1 MQAIVNNL
9 TAFNRALENPHLV
22 ICNERGEWRRETRIL
37 GLFRRVKLLLSKKSD
52 DSILRAFHRALSDIE
67 GRKLYIKGSQ
77 ETIDEQKMFYQDVL
91 KAGKRILQL
100 FEKSSDA
107 KQLHLH
113 QSLKIS
119 LIKMQYRIQIENGGL
134 QIVNSAVS
142 REDILKLTNL
152 VNEFQRADE
161 RYTYTQYNNYTAK
174 IHEICQYPEIVKFLI
189 DPQHRKLAFEYLQ
202 LGLRD
207 NLDIEVLNQYHYES
221 KNLSDHFIA
230 RRTGAITAKILS
242 IDTVQEGAFS
252 VVKHLHM
259 LMEKNKVNI
268 LDKSQTIRFS
278 NGLEWTISQIYRDFL
293 NKNLAVGELEMMY
306 DGVIPF
312 NGHHLSAIEA
322 TGHQINPKSKI
333 YKRLDTTQAD
343 WFEKTPVLDI
353 RNRQYINQRY
363 NLDVQPGEWVTVLEA
378 TRRHELD
385 AEQAHGYTLIY
396 QPLEGDRYRVYSFGA
411 FPWEFP
417 QTILQLVNFVGDTV
431 EGTIA
436 FDPNYYYSQSQKAS
450 WAHAVD
456 EKIARALLAELGQA
470 KNKGFI
476 FQFAWENCAFFMRDI
491 FIKVFEKTNMD
502 IAVPCFFRKKFL
514 NTRPRGA
521 LLIIQK
527 IFKKTPAFVHPIFKW
542 MFAALFR
549 ATRKLY
555 VYENGKKMVKTLV
568 QTPFFREL
576 KINAPSAMHYRI
588 KKFKESAVKREKDI
602 KKYERCVLNYGHD
615 SMKVYNS

>member
-1 MQAIVNNL
+1 MQPIVNNL
-9 TAFNRALENPHLV
+9 TGFNQALENPHSL
-22 ICNERGEWRRETRIL
+22 ICNDRGEWRRETRIL
-37 GLFRRVKLLLSKKSD
+37 GLLRRVKRLFSKKD
-52 DSILRAFHRALSDIE
+52 DSILRAFHQVLSDIE
-67 GRKLYIKGSQ
+67 RMKLYIRGSQ
-77 ETIDEQKMFYQDVL
+77 ETIDKQQMFYQDVL
-91 KAGKRILQL
+91 QAGKRILQL
-100 FEKSSDA
+100 FEKSTDA
-107 KQLHLH
+107 KQLYLH

-134 QIVNSAVS
+134 QILNPSALS
-142 REDILKLTNL
+142 RENILKLTNL
-152 VNEFQRADE
+152 VNEFQRSDE

-189 DPQHRKLAFEYLQ
+189 DPQNRKLAFEYLQ

-230 RRTGAITAKILS
+230 RRTGAINAKILS
-242 IDTVQEGAFS
+242 VDAVQEGAFS

-293 NKNLAVGELEMMY
+293 NKNFAVGELEMMY

-312 NGHHLSAIEA
+312 NGHHLSALDA
-322 TGHQINPKSKI
+322 SSPQINSKLKI
-333 YKRLDTTQAD
+333 YKRLDTTQTD
-343 WFEKTPVLDI
+343 WFEKTPILDI
-353 RNRQYINQRY
+353 RDRQYINQRY
-363 NLDVQPGEWVTVLEA
+363 NLDVQPGQWVTVLEA

-396 QPLEGDRYRVYSFGA
+396 QPLGDDQYRVYSFGA

-456 EKIARALLAELGQA
+456 EKTARALLQELGQA

-476 FQFAWENCAFFMRDI
+476 FQFAWENCAFFMRHL
-491 FIKVFEKTNMD
+491 FIKVFEKTNMN

-527 IFKKTPAFVHPIFKW
+527 IFKKTPAFLHPIFKW

-549 ATRKLY
+549 ATRKINI
-555 VYENGKKMVKTLV
+555 YENGKKVVKTLV
-568 QTPFFREL
+568 QTPFFIEL

-588 KKFKESAVKREKDI
+588 KKYKESAVKREKDL
-602 KKYERCVLNYGHD
+602 KKYERCVLNYGHH
-615 SMKVYNS
+615 SMKSYNG